1 MERTEHGDGLDADA
15 LAQVLAPRLRMVAAV
30 AATEHITQA
39 AEALGMPQPTLSRAL
54 ARAQEELGMALVER
68 TGRGVRLTRAGRLLL
83 PHVERALA
91 DLRQG
96 LAELTGAEEGRVA
109 LTFLPTLG
117 VEVVPALLR
126 GFRALHPGVRFSLTQ
141 EPWAQSLHRL
151 TAGGAD
157 LALTSPLPSG
167 QQGLASATLHT
178 QVLRLVVPEG
188 HALAQGRREPQ
199 APDATAREQHAGT
212 GPGAAHARE
221 PEGGAERA
229 GRAGT
234 GRGPHGGT
242 EGGEGDAA
250 APGVAVTAAAGE
262 EFILLK
268 PGRGVRHL
276 TDRIV
281 ERAGFTPRVAFEADD
296 IATARGLV
304 AAGLGVSVLPARPK
318 GPLSGTVELGIQ
330 GVDARRPI
338 GVVWPRQG
346 SGGGYEPPAVALFRD
361 HVRRVGPRVIPD
373 LTG

>member
-1 MERTEHGDGLDADA
+1 MEHREHGEDLDADT

-39 AEALGMPQPTLSRAL
+39 AEALGTPQPTLSRAL
-54 ARAQEELGMALVER
+54 ARTQQELGMALVER
-68 TGRGVRLTRAGRLLL
+68 TGRGIRLTRAGRLLL

-126 GFRALHPGVRFSLTQ
+126 GFRAQHPGVRFSLTQ
-141 EPWAQSLHRL
+141 EPWSESLHRL

-167 QQGLASATLHT
+167 RGLAAATLHT
-178 QVLRLVVPEG
+178 QVLRLVVPEQ
-188 HALAQGRREPQ
+188 HALARGHRS
-199 APDATAREQHAGT
+199 PDTGTADHTA
-212 GPGAAHARE
+212 GAA
-221 PEGGAERA
+221 
-229 GRAGT
+229 
-234 GRGPHGGT
+234 
-242 EGGEGDAA
+242 
-250 APGVAVTAAAGE
+250 VAVTAAAHE

-281 ERAGFTPRVAFEADD
+281 EQAGFTPRVAFEADD

-318 GPLSGTVELGIQ
+318 GPLSGTVELGIE

-338 GVVWPRQG
+338 GVVWPQQG

-361 HVRRVGPRVIPD
+361 HVRRMGPRVIPD

>member
-1 MERTEHGDGLDADA
+1 MEHREHGEDLDADT

-39 AEALGMPQPTLSRAL
+39 AEALGTPQPTLSRAL
-54 ARAQEELGMALVER
+54 ARTQQELGMALVER
-68 TGRGVRLTRAGRLLL
+68 TGRGIRLTRAGRLLL

-96 LAELTGAEEGRVA
+96 LAELTGSEEGRVA

-126 GFRALHPGVRFSLTQ
+126 GFRAQHPGVRFSLTQ
-141 EPWAQSLHRL
+141 EPWSESLHRL

-167 QQGLASATLHT
+167 QGLAAATLHT
-178 QVLRLVVPEG
+178 QVLRLVVPEQ
-188 HALAQGRREPQ
+188 HALARGHQSPDTG
-199 APDATAREQHAGT
+199 AADHTPDAA
-212 GPGAAHARE
+212 
-221 PEGGAERA
+221 
-229 GRAGT
+229 
-234 GRGPHGGT
+234 
-242 EGGEGDAA
+242 
-250 APGVAVTAAAGE
+250 VAVTAAAHE

-281 ERAGFTPRVAFEADD
+281 EQAGFTPRVAFEADD

-318 GPLSGTVELGIQ
+318 GPLSGTVELGIE

-338 GVVWPRQG
+338 GVVWPQQG

>member
-1 MERTEHGDGLDADA
+1 MEHREHGEDLDADT

-39 AEALGMPQPTLSRAL
+39 AEALGTPQPTLSRAL
-54 ARAQEELGMALVER
+54 ARTQQELGMALVER
-68 TGRGVRLTRAGRLLL
+68 TGRGIRLTRAGRLLL

-126 GFRALHPGVRFSLTQ
+126 GFRAQHPGVRFSLTQ
-141 EPWAQSLHRL
+141 EPWSESLHRL

-167 QQGLASATLHT
+167 RGLAAATLHT
-178 QVLRLVVPEG
+178 QVLRLVVPEH
-188 HALAQGRREPQ
+188 HALAREHRGPDTG
-199 APDATAREQHAGT
+199 AADHTPDAA
-212 GPGAAHARE
+212 
-221 PEGGAERA
+221 
-229 GRAGT
+229 
-234 GRGPHGGT
+234 
-242 EGGEGDAA
+242 
-250 APGVAVTAAAGE
+250 VAVTAAAHE

-281 ERAGFTPRVAFEADD
+281 EQAGFTPRVAFEADD

-318 GPLSGTVELGIQ
+318 GPLSGTVELGIE

-338 GVVWPRQG
+338 GVVWPQQG

-361 HVRRVGPRVIPD
+361 HVRRMGPRVIPD

>member
-1 MERTEHGDGLDADA
+1 MERTEHGPDTDA
-15 LAQVLAPRLRMVAAV
+15 LARVLAPRLRMVAAV
-30 AATEHITQA
+30 AANEHITQA

-91 DLRQG
+91 DLRRG
-96 LAELTGAEEGRVA
+96 MAELTGAEEGRVA

-126 GFRALHPGVRFSLTQ
+126 GFRTQHPGVRFSLTQ

-167 QQGLASATLHT
+167 QGLAAATLHT

-188 HALAQGRREPQ
+188 HALTQEHQGRQTP
-199 APDATAREQHAGT
+199 G
-212 GPGAAHARE
+212 GAARS
-221 PEGGAERA
+221 
-229 GRAGT
+229 GRADT
-234 GRGPHGGT
+234 GRGPNGRA
-242 EGGEGDAA
+242 EGKEEAAA
-250 APGVAVTAAAGE
+250 APGVAVTAAAHE

-276 TDRIV
+276 TDLIL
-281 ERAGFTPRVAFEADD
+281 ERAGFTARVAFEADD

-318 GPLSGTVELGIQ
+318 GPLSGTVELAIENAD
-330 GVDARRPI
+330 VRRPV
-338 GVVWPRQG
+338 GVVWPEQG

-361 HVRRVGPRVIPD
+361 YVRRVGPRVIPD

>member
-1 MERTEHGDGLDADA
+1 MERSEHDDTDA

-39 AEALGMPQPTLSRAL
+39 AEALGTPQPTLSRAL
-54 ARAQEELGMALVER
+54 ARTQEELGMALVER

-126 GFRALHPGVRFSLTQ
+126 DFRAQHPGVRFSLTQ
-141 EPWAQSLHRL
+141 EPWSESLHRL

-167 QQGLASATLHT
+167 QGLAAATLHT
-178 QVLRLVVPEG
+178 QVLRLVVPEQ
-188 HALAQGRREPQ
+188 HPLAQEHQ
-199 APDATAREQHAGT
+199 LPDHRARGEEESAT
-212 GPGAAHARE
+212 P
-221 PEGGAERA
+221 P
-229 GRAGT
+229 
-234 GRGPHGGT
+234 P
-242 EGGEGDAA
+242 
-250 APGVAVTAAAGE
+250 VAVTAAARE

-281 ERAGFTPRVAFEADD
+281 EQAGFTPRVAFEADD

-318 GPLSGTVELGIQ
+318 GPLSGTVELGIE

-338 GVVWPRQG
+338 GVVWPQQG
-346 SGGGYEPPAVALFRD
+346 SGGGYQPPAVTLFRD

>member
-1 MERTEHGDGLDADA
+1 MEHREHGENLDADT

-39 AEALGMPQPTLSRAL
+39 AEALGTPQPTLSRAL
-54 ARAQEELGMALVER
+54 ARTQQELGMALVER
-68 TGRGVRLTRAGRLLL
+68 TGRGVRLTRAGKLLL

-96 LAELTGAEEGRVA
+96 MAELTGAEEGRVA

-126 GFRALHPGVRFSLTQ
+126 GFRAQHPGVRFSLTQ
-141 EPWAQSLHRL
+141 EPWSESLHRL

-167 QQGLASATLHT
+167 QGLAAATLHT
-178 QVLRLVVPEG
+178 QVLRLVVPEQ
-188 HALAQGRREPQ
+188 HALARGHQSP
-199 APDATAREQHAGT
+199 HSGT
-212 GPGAAHARE
+212 
-221 PEGGAERA
+221 
-229 GRAGT
+229 T
-234 GRGPHGGT
+234 GRT
-242 EGGEGDAA
+242 RNAA
-250 APGVAVTAAAGE
+250 VAVTAAAHE

-281 ERAGFTPRVAFEADD
+281 EQAGFTPRVAFEADD

-318 GPLSGTVELGIQ
+318 GALSGTVELDIE

-338 GVVWPRQG
+338 AVVWPRQG
-346 SGGGYEPPAVALFRD
+346 SGGGYEPPAVTLFRD

>member
-1 MERTEHGDGLDADA
+1 MNGPVDDDAEA
-15 LAQVLAPRLRMVAAV
+15 LARVLAPHLAMVAAV
-30 AATEHITQA
+30 ARTEHVTQA
-39 AEALGMPQPTLSRAL
+39 AEALGTPQPTLSRAL
-54 ARAQEELGMALVER
+54 ARLQGELGMALVER

-83 PHVERALA
+83 PHVERALQ

-126 GFRALHPGVRFSLTQ
+126 GFRAEHPRVRFSLTQ
-141 EPWAQSLHRL
+141 EPWAQSLRRV
-151 TAGGAD
+151 AEGGAD

-167 QQGLASATLHT
+167 PELASATLHT
-178 QVLRLVVPEG
+178 QMLRLVVPEG
-188 HALAQGRREPQ
+188 HPLTREAASGRI
-199 APDATAREQHAGT
+199 AVARAS
-212 GPGAAHARE
+212 A
-221 PEGGAERA
+221 
-229 GRAGT
+229 
-234 GRGPHGGT
+234 
-242 EGGEGDAA
+242 
-250 APGVAVTAAAGE
+250 E

-276 TDRIV
+276 TDRLS
-281 ERAGFTPRVAFEADD
+281 EREGFTPRVAFEADD

-318 GPLSGTVELGIQ
+318 GPLSGTAELTVHGA
-330 GVDARRPI
+330 DARRPI
-338 GVVWPRQG
+338 GVVWSRQG

>member
-1 MERTEHGDGLDADA
+1 MERSEHGDDLDTDA

-39 AEALGMPQPTLSRAL
+39 AEALGTPQPTLSRAL
-54 ARAQEELGMALVER
+54 ARTQEELGMALVER

-126 GFRALHPGVRFSLTQ
+126 GFRAQHPGVRFSLTQ
-141 EPWAQSLHRL
+141 EPWSESLHRL

-167 QQGLASATLHT
+167 QGLAAATLHT
-178 QVLRLVVPEG
+178 QVLRLVVPEQ
-188 HALAQGRREPQ
+188 HPLAQQRQ
-199 APDATAREQHAGT
+199 TPD
-212 GPGAAHARE
+212 
-221 PEGGAERA
+221 
-229 GRAGT
+229 
-234 GRGPHGGT
+234 
-242 EGGEGDAA
+242 DAA
-250 APGVAVTAAAGE
+250 AGQEAGTAPPGVTVTAAARE

-281 ERAGFTPRVAFEADD
+281 EQAGFTPRVAFEADD

-318 GPLSGTVELGIQ
+318 GPLSGTVELGIE

-338 GVVWPRQG
+338 GVVWPQQG

>member
-1 MERTEHGDGLDADA
+1 
-15 LAQVLAPRLRMVAAV
+15 
-30 AATEHITQA
+30 
-39 AEALGMPQPTLSRAL
+39 
-54 ARAQEELGMALVER
+54 MALVER

-126 GFRALHPGVRFSLTQ
+126 DFRAQHPGVRFSLTQ
-141 EPWAQSLHRL
+141 EPWSESLHRL

-167 QQGLASATLHT
+167 QGLAAATLHT
-178 QVLRLVVPEG
+178 QVLRLVVPEQ
-188 HALAQGRREPQ
+188 HPLAQEHHI
-199 APDATAREQHAGT
+199 PDARAT
-212 GPGAAHARE
+212 GEEESATP
-221 PEGGAERA
+221 P
-229 GRAGT
+229 
-234 GRGPHGGT
+234 P
-242 EGGEGDAA
+242 
-250 APGVAVTAAAGE
+250 VAVTAAARE

-281 ERAGFTPRVAFEADD
+281 EQAGFTPRVAFEADD

-318 GPLSGTVELGIQ
+318 GPLSGTVELDIE

-338 GVVWPRQG
+338 GVVWPQQG
-346 SGGGYEPPAVALFRD
+346 SGGGYHPPAVTLFRD